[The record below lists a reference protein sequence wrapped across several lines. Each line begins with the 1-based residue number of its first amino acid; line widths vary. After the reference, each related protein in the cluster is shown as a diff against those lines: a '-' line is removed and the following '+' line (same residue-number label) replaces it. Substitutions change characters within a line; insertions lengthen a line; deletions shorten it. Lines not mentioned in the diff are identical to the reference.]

1 MSLVAILVAIA
12 VGAYV
17 TLSPKNISASR
28 DPNAPLPEEIVQR
41 NQKAAGESEI
51 YLAGGCFWGTELLMS
66 NVDGVTSTEVGY
78 ANGATKNPGYREV
91 CAGAGHAEAV
101 HVIYKPDKISL
112 PDLLEIYYRSI
123 DPTSLNRQ
131 GNDKG
136 IQYRTG
142 IYFSDPNDAA
152 TVKQSLK
159 ELQNNFSKP
168 VVVEHEPI
176 KNFYRAEEDHQRY
189 LEKNPNGYCHV
200 SRFLVDEQRKG
211 KTAKTFSDQNFP
223 RNKVYGKPTAE
234 TLANLSDLQR
244 AVTQEAA
251 TEPPFDN
258 EYDRE
263 FRPGIYVDV
272 TNGQPLFSSTDKY
285 DSGTGWP
292 AFVKAIDKNFLVERV
307 DNSFGMRR
315 TEVRAKASG
324 AHLGH
329 VFDDGPKD
337 RGGLHYCINSA
348 ALRFVPRKEMQAQGY
363 GEWLNLFTN

>member
-1 MSLVAILVAIA
+1 M
-12 VGAYV
+12 
-17 TLSPKNISASR
+17 
-28 DPNAPLPEEIVQR
+28 
-41 NQKAAGESEI
+41 
-51 YLAGGCFWGTELLMS
+51 
-66 NVDGVTSTEVGY
+66 
-78 ANGATKNPGYREV
+78 
-91 CAGAGHAEAV
+91 
-101 HVIYKPDKISL
+101 
-112 PDLLEIYYRSI
+112 
-123 DPTSLNRQ
+123 
-131 GNDKG
+131 
-136 IQYRTG
+136 
-142 IYFSDPNDAA
+142 
-152 TVKQSLK
+152 
-159 ELQNNFSKP
+159 
-168 VVVEHEPI
+168 
-176 KNFYRAEEDHQRY
+176 
-189 LEKNPNGYCHV
+189 
-200 SRFLVDEQRKG
+200 
-211 KTAKTFSDQNFP
+211 
-223 RNKVYGKPTAE
+223 
-234 TLANLSDLQR
+234 SDLQR

-307 DNSFGMRR
+307 DNSFSMRR

-348 ALRFVPRKEMQAQGY
+348 ALRLVPRKEMQAQGY

>member
-1 MSLVAILVAIA
+1 M
-12 VGAYV
+12 
-17 TLSPKNISASR
+17 
-28 DPNAPLPEEIVQR
+28 
-41 NQKAAGESEI
+41 
-51 YLAGGCFWGTELLMS
+51 
-66 NVDGVTSTEVGY
+66 
-78 ANGATKNPGYREV
+78 
-91 CAGAGHAEAV
+91 
-101 HVIYKPDKISL
+101 
-112 PDLLEIYYRSI
+112 
-123 DPTSLNRQ
+123 
-131 GNDKG
+131 
-136 IQYRTG
+136 
-142 IYFSDPNDAA
+142 
-152 TVKQSLK
+152 
-159 ELQNNFSKP
+159 
-168 VVVEHEPI
+168 
-176 KNFYRAEEDHQRY
+176 
-189 LEKNPNGYCHV
+189 

-211 KTAKTFSDQNFP
+211 KTAKTFSDQNFS

-307 DNSFGMRR
+307 DNSFSMRR

-348 ALRFVPRKEMQAQGY
+348 ALRLVPRKEMQAQGY